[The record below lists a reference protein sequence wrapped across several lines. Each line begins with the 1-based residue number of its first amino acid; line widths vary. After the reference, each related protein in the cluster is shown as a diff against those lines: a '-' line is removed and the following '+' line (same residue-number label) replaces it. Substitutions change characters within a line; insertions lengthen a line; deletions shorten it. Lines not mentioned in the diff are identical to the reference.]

1 MPFTGQPVADL
12 WEICLAMSRRIRERF
27 RRNFPAHGENGADKN
42 INFQKKI
49 LISENESIMMLRR

>member
-42 INFQKKI
+42 INFQK
-49 LISENESIMMLRR
+49 RY